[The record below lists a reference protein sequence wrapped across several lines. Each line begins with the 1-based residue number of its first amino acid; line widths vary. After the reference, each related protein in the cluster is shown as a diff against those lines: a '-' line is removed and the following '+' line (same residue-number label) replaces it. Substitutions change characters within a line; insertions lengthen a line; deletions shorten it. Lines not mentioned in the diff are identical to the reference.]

1 MDHPL
6 TLKIAFVHYG
16 TLDLDRAVAFYQNV
30 LGMKLMFKENDW
42 AEFDL
47 NGQRLALRRV
57 DRWDPEAKAG
67 ARVHLEARP
76 IELVV
81 EVLKNKGVAFA
92 HDIEEY
98 PYGKLATFLDP
109 DGNRIGLYE
118 PPEEKKP
125 A

>member
-6 TLKIAFVHYG
+6 THKIAFVHYG

-30 LGMKLMFKENDW
+30 LGLKLMFKVDAW

-47 NGQRLALRRV
+47 DGQRLALRHV
-57 DRWDPEAKAG
+57 DRWEAEAHAG
-67 ARVHLEARP
+67 AMVHLEARP

-81 EVLKNKGVAFA
+81 EVLKNKGVAFI
-92 HDIEEY
+92 HETEEF

-109 DGNRIGLYE
+109 DGNRIGLYQ
-118 PPEEKKP
+118 PPDEKNP